1 MDNQTK
7 TESMSL
13 LSDLDI
19 QTEQLSEGG
28 RGPVIWGEVRA
39 KLRDLY
45 GAKTFDKWMSS
56 LVFVAEVDGAVTLST
71 ESKIDRERINR
82 DYMRNI
88 VGVWA
93 ALDPKSRP
101 VSLMSD
107 VDLCDDLKALA
118 RSNRASQTIS
128 LEVVSNVSSKSQ
140 KVEKEESTDFTQGVD
155 LTQTFDTL
163 VEGESNQ
170 LAANI
175 ARKVSSGTVGPVSVV
190 LFYGAHGVGKT
201 HLLRAIE
208 HDCAVNSGGK
218 SAVYMSAEDFMLSFV
233 EGVRQK
239 DTSAQR
245 NRIRNADIV
254 LLDDLQ
260 LITSRAATLKEF
272 FQHLRAVTSNGGK
285 VVLSADAA
293 PTRLE
298 CLDDR
303 MRDDIQ
309 GGVVVEVHRPEIEMR
324 AEIIRSKIAIIQ
336 EDFPDFKLEETWI
349 NMMAER
355 LTASGR
361 ALYGAVRNVF
371 AGTVLANKPV
381 TEAAVEAA
389 IRLIVGE
396 RRAPK
401 IDTVKDLVAKFYGV
415 TKADLDAASRRRNL
429 AQPRQIAMYFCR
441 ELTTC
446 SYPLIGFNFGKRDH
460 TTVIYAC
467 RKVQERLDTEPDLH
481 DELTKLKRQ
490 ILDDPRNQQLNS

>member
-7 TESMSL
+7 IDSMSHLSDIEMQTEL
-13 LSDLDI
+13 LSI
-19 QTEQLSEGG
+19 GG
-28 RGPVIWGEVRA
+28 RGPVIWSDVRS
-39 KLRDLY
+39 KLRDVY
-45 GAKTFDKWMSS
+45 GASTFDKWMAS
-56 LVFVAEVDGAVTLST
+56 LVFVAEVDGSVILAT
-71 ESKIDRERINR
+71 ESKLDRERIER

-93 ALDPKSRP
+93 ALDPKTRP
-101 VSLMSD
+101 VTLVAD
-107 VDLCDDLKALA
+107 ADLPSDLKALA
-118 RSNRASQTIS
+118 KSNRASQFESNLDGSS
-128 LEVVSNVSSKSQ
+128 LSVVSSEE
-140 KVEKEESTDFTQGVD
+140 VEAEDFTQGVD

-163 VEGESNQ
+163 VVGESNQ

-175 ARKVSSGTVGPVSVV
+175 ARKVAAGIVGPVSVV

-201 HLLRAIE
+201 HLLRAIK
-208 HDCAVNSGGK
+208 HDCAVQGGKK
-218 SAVYMSAEDFMLSFV
+218 SAVYMSAEDFMLTFV

-272 FQHLRAVTSNGGK
+272 FQHLRAVIANGGK

-336 EDFPDFKLEETWI
+336 QDFPEFELESAWVD
-349 NMMAER
+349 MMAER

-381 TEAAVEAA
+381 TQAAVENA

-401 IDTVKDLVAKFYGV
+401 IDTIKDVVAKFYGV
-415 TKADLDAASRRRNL
+415 TKTDLDAASRRRNL
-429 AQPRQIAMYFCR
+429 AQPRQVAMYFCR

-467 RKVQERLDTEPDLH
+467 RKVLERRDEEPDLAE
-481 DELTKLKRQ
+481 ELVKLQHQ
-490 ILDDPRNQQLNS
+490 IMDDPRNQQFT

>member
-7 TESMSL
+7 IESQSL
-13 LSDLDI
+13 LGELDL
-19 QTEQLSEGG
+19 QAERLSEGG
-28 RGPVIWGEVRA
+28 RGPAIWNDVRA

-45 GAKTFDKWMSS
+45 GSSTFNKWMAS
-56 LVFVAEVDGAVTLST
+56 LVFVAEVEGVATLSA
-71 ESKIDRERINR
+71 ESKIDRERIER

-88 VGVWA
+88 IGVWA
-93 ALDPKSRP
+93 ALDPKARPLNLVADADLCGDLKDLARRNRVHQLGGSENKESRP
-101 VSLMSD
+101 TEL
-107 VDLCDDLKALA
+107 ALA
-118 RSNRASQTIS
+118 SDQTT
-128 LEVVSNVSSKSQ
+128 
-140 KVEKEESTDFTQGVD
+140 TDFAQGVD

-163 VEGESNQ
+163 VEGDSNQ

-175 ARKVSSGTVGPVSVV
+175 ARKVAAGIVGPVSVV

-208 HDCAVNSGGK
+208 HDCAIQNKAK
-218 SAVYMSAEDFMLSFV
+218 SAVYMSAEDFMLTFV

-239 DTSAQR
+239 DTSTQR
-245 NRIRNADIV
+245 NRIRNADVV

-298 CLDDR
+298 SLDDR

-336 EDFPDFKLEETWI
+336 EDFPEFELEEAWI
-349 NMMAER
+349 EQMAER

-381 TEAAVEAA
+381 TEAAVENA

-401 IDTVKDLVAKFYGV
+401 IDTIKDVVAKFYGV

-467 RKVQERLDTEPDLH
+467 RKVQERMDDEP
-481 DELTKLKRQ
+481 ELAEEITKLQRQ
-490 ILDDPRNQQLNS
+490 ILDDPRNQQFK

>member
-1 MDNQTK
+1 
-7 TESMSL
+7 MSL
-13 LSDLDI
+13 LGDLDM
-19 QTEQLSEGG
+19 QTELLSEGG

-39 KLRDLY
+39 KLRELY
-45 GAKTFDKWMSS
+45 GASTFDKWMAS
-56 LVFVAEVDGAVTLST
+56 LVFVAEVDGVVTLST
-71 ESKIDRERINR
+71 ESKIDRERIDR

-101 VSLMSD
+101 VSLTAD
-107 VDLCDDLKALA
+107 ADLPHDLKALA
-118 RSNRASQTIS
+118 QSNRASQTIS
-128 LEVVSNVSSKSQ
+128 LEDVSDLSSNGEVK
-140 KVEKEESTDFTQGVD
+140 EKDEGTDFTQGVD
-155 LTQTFDTL
+155 LTQTFETL
-163 VEGESNQ
+163 VVGDSNQ

-175 ARKVSSGTVGPVSVV
+175 ARKVAAGIVGPVSVV

-208 HDCAVNSGGK
+208 HDCAVQSGRK
-218 SAVYMSAEDFMLSFV
+218 SAVYMSAEDFMLTFV

-336 EDFPDFKLEETWI
+336 EDFPEFELDDAWI
-349 NMMAER
+349 DLMAER

-381 TEAAVEAA
+381 TEGAVENA

-401 IDTVKDLVAKFYGV
+401 IDTIKDVVAKFYGV

-429 AQPRQIAMYFCR
+429 AQPRQVAMYFCR
-441 ELTTC
+441 ELTNC

-467 RKVQERLDTEPDLH
+467 RKVVERLDEEPELA
-481 DELTKLKRQ
+481 DELAKLQRQ
-490 ILDDPRNQQLNS
+490 IQDDPRNQQFS

>member
-7 TESMSL
+7 IDSMSL
-13 LSDLDI
+13 LSDI
-19 QTEQLSEGG
+19 EMQTELLSEGG
-28 RGPVIWGEVRA
+28 RGPVIWSDVRS
-39 KLRDLY
+39 KLRDVY
-45 GAKTFDKWMSS
+45 GASTFDKWMTS
-56 LVFVAEVDGAVTLST
+56 LVFVAEVDGSVILAT
-71 ESKIDRERINR
+71 ESKLDRERIER

-88 VGVWA
+88 VGVWT
-93 ALDPKSRP
+93 ALDPKTRP
-101 VSLMSD
+101 VTLVAD
-107 VDLCDDLKALA
+107 ADLPSDLKVLA
-118 RSNRASQTIS
+118 KSNRASQSTS
-128 LEVVSNVSSKSQ
+128 LSEVASLSVVSS
-140 KVEKEESTDFTQGVD
+140 EEAEAEDFTQGVD

-163 VEGESNQ
+163 VVGESNQ

-175 ARKVSSGTVGPVSVV
+175 ARKVAAGIVGPVSVV

-201 HLLRAIE
+201 HLLRAIK
-208 HDCAVNSGGK
+208 HDCAMQGGKK
-218 SAVYMSAEDFMLSFV
+218 SAVYMSAEDFMLTFV

-272 FQHLRAVTSNGGK
+272 FQHLRAVIANGGK

-336 EDFPDFKLEETWI
+336 QDFPEFELEAAWVD
-349 NMMAER
+349 MMAER

-381 TEAAVEAA
+381 TQAAVENA

-401 IDTVKDLVAKFYGV
+401 IDTIKDVVAKFYGV

-429 AQPRQIAMYFCR
+429 AQPRQVAMYFCR

-467 RKVQERLDTEPDLH
+467 RKVLERKDEEPDLA
-481 DELTKLKRQ
+481 DELAKLQHQ
-490 ILDDPRNQQLNS
+490 IMDDPRNQQFT

>member
-1 MDNQTK
+1 MDNQTHK
-7 TESMSL
+7 ESMSL
-13 LSDLDI
+13 FGDLDMQAEI
-19 QTEQLSEGG
+19 LSEGG
-28 RGPVIWGEVRA
+28 RGPVIWSEVRA

-45 GAKTFDKWMSS
+45 GASSFDKWMAS
-56 LVFVAEVDGAVTLST
+56 LVFVAEVDGTVTLST
-71 ESKIDRERINR
+71 ESRIDRERIDR

-88 VGVWA
+88 TGVWA

-101 VSLMSD
+101 VNLMAD
-107 VDLCDDLKALA
+107 ADLCEDLKALA
-118 RSNRASQTIS
+118 KTNRANQN
-128 LEVVSNVSSKSQ
+128 EKAVSVKASAENT
-140 KVEKEESTDFTQGVD
+140 KVADKKESVDFTQGVD

-163 VEGESNQ
+163 VVGDSNQ

-175 ARKVSSGTVGPVSVV
+175 ARKVASGIVGPVSVV

-208 HDCAVNSGGK
+208 HDCAVQTKAK

-324 AEIIRSKIAIIQ
+324 AEIIRSKIAIIK
-336 EDFPDFKLEETWI
+336 EDFPEFSLEDAWI
-349 NMMAER
+349 DMMAER

-381 TEAAVEAA
+381 TEAAVENA

-401 IDTVKDLVAKFYGV
+401 IDTIKDVVAKYYGV
-415 TKADLDAASRRRNL
+415 TKADLDSASRRRNL

-467 RKVQERLDTEPDLH
+467 RKVQERIDLESELG
-481 DELTKLKRQ
+481 DEIVKLQRQ
-490 ILDDPRNQQLNS
+490 IMDDPRNQQFN

>member
-7 TESMSL
+7 IDSMPL
-13 LSDLDI
+13 LSDI
-19 QTEQLSEGG
+19 EMQTELLSEGG
-28 RGPVIWGEVRA
+28 RGPVIWGDVRS
-39 KLRDLY
+39 KLRDVY
-45 GAKTFDKWMSS
+45 GASTFDKWMSS
-56 LVFVAEVDGAVTLST
+56 LVFVAEVDGSVILAT
-71 ESKIDRERINR
+71 ESKLDRERIER

-88 VGVWA
+88 IGVWT
-93 ALDPKSRP
+93 ALDPKTRP
-101 VSLMSD
+101 VTLVAD
-107 VDLCDDLKALA
+107 ADLPVDLKTLAKA
-118 RSNRASQTIS
+118 NRASQETS
-128 LEVVSNVSSKSQ
+128 LQSVAPLSVVQSDEV
-140 KVEKEESTDFTQGVD
+140 EAEDFTQGVD

-163 VEGESNQ
+163 VVGESNQ

-175 ARKVSSGTVGPVSVV
+175 ARKVAAGIVGPVSVV

-201 HLLRAIE
+201 HLLRAIK
-208 HDCAVNSGGK
+208 HDCAVQGGKK
-218 SAVYMSAEDFMLSFV
+218 SAVYMSAEDFMLTFV

-272 FQHLRAVTSNGGK
+272 FQHLRAVIANGGK

-324 AEIIRSKIAIIQ
+324 AEIIRSKIEIIQ
-336 EDFPDFKLEETWI
+336 QDFPEFELEEAWI
-349 NMMAER
+349 NLMAER

-381 TEAAVEAA
+381 TEAAVENA

-401 IDTVKDLVAKFYGV
+401 IDTIKDVVAKFYGI

-429 AQPRQIAMYFCR
+429 AQPRQVAMYFCR

-467 RKVQERLDTEPDLH
+467 RKVLERKEEEPDLH
-481 DELTKLKRQ
+481 EELAKLQHQ
-490 ILDDPRNQQLNS
+490 ILDDPRNQQFT